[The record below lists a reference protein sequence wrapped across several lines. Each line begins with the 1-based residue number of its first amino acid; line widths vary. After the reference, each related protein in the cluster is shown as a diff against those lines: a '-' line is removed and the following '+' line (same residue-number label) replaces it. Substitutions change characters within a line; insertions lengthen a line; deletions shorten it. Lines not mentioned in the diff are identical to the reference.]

1 MFQCKATFCVKIMK
15 LGMCQS
21 VGQNKCQCCII
32 CTCAAG
38 LFAEVRGQ
46 FVAEILHMQK
56 RPLKSDRSILALL
69 VLRNLTDSLIFSV
82 GLLPTLNLVFRVGI
96 EAIEAQQKIQVSLS
110 GYAKPIVHWHI

>member
-21 VGQNKCQCCII
+21 VGQNKSHCCII

-46 FVAEILHMQK
+46 FVAEILQK
-56 RPLKSDRSILALL
+56 RPLKSDRSISALGFC
-69 VLRNLTDSLIFSV
+69 VT
-82 GLLPTLNLVFRVGI
+82 
-96 EAIEAQQKIQVSLS
+96 
-110 GYAKPIVHWHI
+110 